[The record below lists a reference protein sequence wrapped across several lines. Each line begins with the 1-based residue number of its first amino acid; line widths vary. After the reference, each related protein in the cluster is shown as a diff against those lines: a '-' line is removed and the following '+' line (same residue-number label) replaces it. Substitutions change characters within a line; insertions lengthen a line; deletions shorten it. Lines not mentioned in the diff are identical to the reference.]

1 MLLVLLPAVLG
12 LDRYVMTDDS
22 MDGSLGRGSVA
33 LARDVPPS
41 DLRVGD
47 VVTFLPPGATQDDQR
62 VTHRIV
68 AIESGVATT
77 QGDDA
82 SRPDPWSLPLTDATY
97 ARVWVSVPWIG
108 YPFVIDG
115 GWVLLAAGRRCR
127 AHPGRRGR
135 ALVAPEGGRDRLGR
149 SCRWAERPDHRSER
163 CAPAHHTAAYH
174 RDMPQ
179 RVLVVE
185 DEEDIAFPLVRTLER
200 EGYDVHWV
208 DSGQKALDDV
218 AAHHADVVILDLGLP
233 DMDGLEVCRKAR
245 DNGYDGA
252 IMIVTAR
259 AGELDRV
266 VGLDYGADD
275 YMAKPFGLAEL
286 QARVRALLRRT
297 TAAAAAAA
305 DGVDG
310 GLRIDVAARRVFS
323 GDDEVPLTGKE
334 FEVLNVLVA
343 NKDKVVSRTRL
354 MADVWDENWYG
365 STKTLDVTIG
375 RLRQKLESV
384 GVQEKVVAVRG
395 VGFRLEGTPSD

>member
-1 MLLVLLPAVLG
+1 
-12 LDRYVMTDDS
+12 
-22 MDGSLGRGSVA
+22 
-33 LARDVPPS
+33 
-41 DLRVGD
+41 
-47 VVTFLPPGATQDDQR
+47 
-62 VTHRIV
+62 
-68 AIESGVATT
+68 
-77 QGDDA
+77 
-82 SRPDPWSLPLTDATY
+82 
-97 ARVWVSVPWIG
+97 
-108 YPFVIDG
+108 
-115 GWVLLAAGRRCR
+115 
-127 AHPGRRGR
+127 
-135 ALVAPEGGRDRLGR
+135 
-149 SCRWAERPDHRSER
+149 
-163 CAPAHHTAAYH
+163 
-174 RDMPQ
+174 MPQ

-208 DSGQKALDDV
+208 DNGQKALDDV
-218 AAHHADVVILDLGLP
+218 SARHADVVILDLGLP

-245 DNGYDGA
+245 DSGYDGA

-297 TAAAAAAA
+297 NNSSTAT
-305 DGVDG
+305 DGGNDG

-343 NKDKVVSRTRL
+343 NRDKVVSRTRL

-395 VGFRLEGTPSD
+395 VGFRLEGSPSD

>member
-1 MLLVLLPAVLG
+1 
-12 LDRYVMTDDS
+12 
-22 MDGSLGRGSVA
+22 
-33 LARDVPPS
+33 
-41 DLRVGD
+41 
-47 VVTFLPPGATQDDQR
+47 
-62 VTHRIV
+62 
-68 AIESGVATT
+68 
-77 QGDDA
+77 
-82 SRPDPWSLPLTDATY
+82 
-97 ARVWVSVPWIG
+97 
-108 YPFVIDG
+108 
-115 GWVLLAAGRRCR
+115 
-127 AHPGRRGR
+127 
-135 ALVAPEGGRDRLGR
+135 
-149 SCRWAERPDHRSER
+149 
-163 CAPAHHTAAYH
+163 
-174 RDMPQ
+174 MPQ

-200 EGYDVHWV
+200 EGYDVEWV
-208 DSGQKALDDV
+208 DTGQRALDDV
-218 AAHHADVVILDLGLP
+218 ATHHADVVILDLGLP

-245 DNGYDGA
+245 DNGFTGA

-297 TAAAAAAA
+297 SGATNHA
-305 DGVDG
+305 DEANDG

-384 GVQEKVVAVRG
+384 GVTEKVVAVRG
-395 VGFRLEGTPSD
+395 VGFRLEGNPSDA

>member
-1 MLLVLLPAVLG
+1 MA
-12 LDRYVMTDDS
+12 
-22 MDGSLGRGSVA
+22 
-33 LARDVPPS
+33 
-41 DLRVGD
+41 
-47 VVTFLPPGATQDDQR
+47 
-62 VTHRIV
+62 
-68 AIESGVATT
+68 
-77 QGDDA
+77 
-82 SRPDPWSLPLTDATY
+82 
-97 ARVWVSVPWIG
+97 
-108 YPFVIDG
+108 
-115 GWVLLAAGRRCR
+115 
-127 AHPGRRGR
+127 
-135 ALVAPEGGRDRLGR
+135 
-149 SCRWAERPDHRSER
+149 
-163 CAPAHHTAAYH
+163 
-174 RDMPQ
+174 Q

-200 EGYDVHWV
+200 EGYEVAWV

-218 AAHHADVVILDLGLP
+218 SARHADVVILDLGLP

-245 DNGYDGA
+245 DSGYDGA

-297 TAAAAAAA
+297 NSNASAGDLGA
-305 DGVDG
+305 DG

-343 NKDKVVSRTRL
+343 NRDKVVSRTRL

-395 VGFRLEGTPSD
+395 VGFRLEGSSTD